1 VAVIRRLRLPCRV
14 IEQMRRSN
22 QMPEDNSTMQRRLA
36 AKIVAAYIG
45 RNQITAGQL
54 PSLT

>member
-22 QMPEDNSTMQRRLA
+22 EMPEDNSTMQRRLA